1 MVISLFV
8 LLSFLSTP
16 VTDNSGSEALTIHA
30 PDLECE
36 SGALMIAVFNNSE
49 TFLSDNAFYK
59 DKFPCAKV
67 KNKKIVLN
75 LPKGSYGIAIYHDEN
90 GDGKLN
96 KNFVGY
102 PSEPFGFSNNPQILV
117 RAPSWKDAVFQ
128 HSGDT
133 TIEIRWN

>member
-8 LLSFLSTP
+8 LLSFLFTP
-16 VTDNSGSEALTIHA
+16 VTDNSGSEALTIHL

-75 LPKGSYGIAIYHDEN
+75 LPKGSYGIAVYHDEN
-90 GDGKLN
+90 SDGKLN